1 MVWPI
6 SESGLG
12 TSPHILEWVTNQV
25 NKQGQTASLR
35 PNAVLGGTE
44 LFSDVGRPNRSSNEG
59 RTVACGSEDR
69 GSGRQSRCSVAEVNR
84 HAYHPASGC
93 DDGKHTARN
102 SSSSNGAASVRNLY
116 PRALRSLTMSAGTD
130 SLKSTICVL
139 GETLNKPI
147 PAC

>member
-12 TSPHILEWVTNQV
+12 HAAHILEWVTNQV
-25 NKQGQTASLR
+25 NQQGQTASLR

-59 RTVACGSEDR
+59 RTGTCGSEDR

-102 SSSSNGAASVRNLY
+102 SSSPNGAGSVRKPY
-116 PRALRSLTMSAGTD
+116 PCALRSLGIS
-130 SLKSTICVL
+130 
-139 GETLNKPI
+139 
-147 PAC
+147 